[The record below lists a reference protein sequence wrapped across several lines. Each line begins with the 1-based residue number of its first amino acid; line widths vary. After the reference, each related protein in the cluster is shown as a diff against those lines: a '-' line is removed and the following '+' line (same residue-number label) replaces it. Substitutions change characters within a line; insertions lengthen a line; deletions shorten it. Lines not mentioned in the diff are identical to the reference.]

1 MRILRISGKNL
12 ASLAGEFQVDFEVEP
27 LASAGLFAISG
38 PTGAGKS
45 TLLDALC
52 LALYD
57 ATPRLLKR
65 AGSQLPDVGGDTVSA
80 LDPRTLMRR
89 GAAEA
94 WAEVDFAGN
103 DDLRYRAR
111 WSVRRAYGKPGG
123 ALQPSKMTLHRLPG
137 LDPLGGTKTEV
148 AAEIVGRIGLSF
160 EQFTRA
166 VLLAQN
172 EFSAFLKTDENERG
186 ELLETLTG
194 TTVYSEISKRAFERY
209 RSEQERTRMLAA
221 QLASQAPLAAEER
234 SRLDAERVNAE
245 LALEAADAR
254 RTALEHELRWH
265 HEALKLERGE
275 VQAVEALALAQAA
288 QAGAGERRQRLAT
301 LDAVQAARPLV
312 AEVVRLESERKL
324 AVESGGKLETGLAA
338 ALEARRQAVLDTDAA
353 LAAVDAADGALRAA
367 APQLDSAKALDAAIA
382 ALAPSHGQATSALEA
397 ARDEARQAR
406 AVQQAKA
413 AELDAARTGRDS
425 AAAWLSAHARLEPM
439 AAQWPRWDKLLAQAA
454 QTVTAEA
461 AAAAALATASSQA
474 QQAAQHEQVAVLA
487 LTEASARLGMLDGA
501 RREAMAALE
510 AGDPQALADE
520 RQALDTRRE
529 RLDAAERAWTALV
542 TTRQELAH
550 ASGELDRIDT
560 ARAGASRLLEEARA
574 AAPALLAAMH
584 QSEKSLAAAELAC
597 AASVEE
603 LRATLDDESPCPVCG
618 SLAHPYLD
626 HGREDMLRT
635 MLASLRGEV
644 LDCRKAVR
652 DNEAVQATQAAT
664 LAAASERLGGL
675 ERERGSLRTLVD
687 ELGAEWAAQAL
698 AADAPEAVTY
708 EAAALESAALEATAS
723 ATTALPASPPQAG
736 QADALPPAWFAA
748 AQASLRSALA
758 ALEARAAGLRRAA
771 QARDAA
777 QAAYD
782 KAQLDHAG
790 LRQAA
795 DHAREAGTRLHTEQ
809 RALTVQQQGLAAQL
823 ASLLA
828 ELDPVLSAAC
838 GDGWQLAWRRSPA
851 PWRDSRTHEAAQWQ
865 DQTALHTRS
874 SASAATLE
882 AEAAGA
888 GERIA
893 QADRHGAGV
902 AAEFKRIDTELK
914 DKRAQRLALWQ
925 GRPVAE
931 VERELLAALATARQ
945 HQAARQAIAA
955 EMAQREASARTAL
968 AQLTEHIAALDSAG
982 ARAAASLADWLDDYR
997 RNRGGLGTDA
1007 VDDAAELGK
1016 LLAVGGTW
1024 LAQERAALG
1033 AIDAQVG
1040 SATAVLVERRAQRAL
1055 HLEGLPDSGLSAET
1069 VAAAV
1074 EALGAERRAAH
1085 DLATELRMKAAQDDA
1100 RRTQAQAMLDA
1111 IERQQAQEQRWGKL
1125 SELIGSSDGKKFR
1138 NYAQQFT
1145 LDVLLG
1151 YANAHLGQLAK
1162 RYRLERVTHAG
1173 APSLALMVRDQDM
1186 GGEVRSVNSLSGGES
1201 FLVSL
1206 ALALGLASLS
1216 SNRVR
1221 VESLFID
1228 EGFGS
1233 LDTETLGVAMDALD
1247 ALQSLGRKVGVI
1259 SHVQEMTER
1268 IATKVLVRPA
1278 GGGSSAVVVE

>member
-12 ASLAGEFQVDFEVEP
+12 ASLAGEFQVDFESEP

-65 AGSQLPDVGGDTVSA
+65 AGSQLPDVGGDTISA
-80 LDPRTLMRR
+80 LDPRTLLRR
-89 GAAEA
+89 GAAEG

-103 DDLRYRAR
+103 DELRYRAR

-123 ALQPSKMTLHRLPG
+123 ALQPSKMTLHRLPE

-148 AAEIVGRIGLSF
+148 AAEIVVRIGLSF

-194 TTVYSEISKRAFERY
+194 TTIYSEISKRAFERY
-209 RSEQERTRMLAA
+209 RAEQERTRVLAA
-221 QLASQAPLAAEER
+221 QLANQAPLPAEER
-234 SRLDAERVNAE
+234 SKLDADRVNAE
-245 LALEAADAR
+245 LALEAVDAR
-254 RTALEHELRWH
+254 RSALEHELRWH
-265 HEALKLERGE
+265 HEAAKLERGE
-275 VQAVEALALAQAA
+275 IQASEALALAQAA
-288 QAGAGERRQRLAT
+288 QAEAGERRQRLAT
-301 LDAVQAARPLV
+301 LDAVQPARPLV
-312 AEVVRLESERKL
+312 ADVTRLEGERKL
-324 AVESGGKLETGLAA
+324 AVESGGKLESALAL
-338 ALEARRQAVLDTDAA
+338 ALEARRQAVLDVDAA
-353 LAAVDAADGALRAA
+353 LAGVDAADNALRAA
-367 APQLDSAKALDAAIA
+367 APQLDGAKALDAAIA
-382 ALAPSHGQATSALEA
+382 ALAPSHAQAASALEA
-397 ARDEARQAR
+397 ARSEARQAR
-406 AVQQAKA
+406 AVHATKSA
-413 AELDAARTGRDS
+413 AHETARTGRDT
-425 AAAWLSAHARLEPM
+425 AAAWLSSHARLEPM
-439 AAQWPRWDKLLAQAA
+439 AVQWQRWDKLLAQAT
-454 QTVTAEA
+454 QSVSAEA
-461 AAAAALATASSQA
+461 AAASSLANASRQA
-474 QQAAQHEQVAVLA
+474 QEAAQYEQAATLA
-487 LTEASARLGMLDGA
+487 LTDATARLGALDA
-501 RREAMAALE
+501 TRREAMAALE
-510 AGDPQALADE
+510 SGDPQTLDDE

-529 RLDAAERAWTALV
+529 RLTAGEKAWTALV
-542 TTRQELAH
+542 TTRQELLQA
-550 ASGELDRIDT
+550 ATELDRVDT
-560 ARAGASRLLEEARA
+560 ARAGASRLLDEART

-584 QSEKSLAAAELAC
+584 QAEKSLATAELAC
-597 AASVEE
+597 ASSVEE
-603 LRATLDDESPCPVCG
+603 LRATLDDDSPCPVCG
-618 SLAHPYLD
+618 SHEHPYRD
-626 HGREDMLRT
+626 NGREDLLRT
-635 MLASLRGEV
+635 MLATLRGEV
-644 LDCRKAVR
+644 LDCRRRVR

-664 LAAASERLGGL
+664 LAAAGERLGAL
-675 ERERGSLRTLVD
+675 EREHTTLGKLVG
-687 ELGAEWAAQAL
+687 ELEAEWKAQPL
-698 AADAPEAVTY
+698 AAEAPAADMSTAASSTDASNA
-708 EAAALESAALEATAS
+708 
-723 ATTALPASPPQAG
+723 QRM
-736 QADALPPAWFAA
+736 AWFAESRDA
-748 AQASLRSALA
+748 LRKAMVSLD
-758 ALEARAAGLRRAA
+758 ARAAGLRRAA
-771 QARDAA
+771 QARDTA

-782 KAQLDHAG
+782 KAQLDHAR

-795 DHAREAGTRLHTEQ
+795 DSARDAGARLHLEL
-809 RALTVQQQGLAAQL
+809 RAMSVQQGALAAQL
-823 ASLLA
+823 ASVLG
-828 ELDPVLSAAC
+828 ELDPVLSGAC
-838 GDGWQLAWRRSPA
+838 SDGWQSTWRAGPAAWRDARA
-851 PWRDSRTHEAAQWQ
+851 QEAAQWQ
-865 DQTALHTRS
+865 EQTALLARS
-874 SASAATLE
+874 TASAATLE

-888 GERIA
+888 LERIA

-902 AAEFKRIDTELK
+902 AAEFNRIDTELK
-914 DKRAQRLALWQ
+914 DKRAQRLALWE

-931 VERELLAALATARQ
+931 VERELGAALAAARN
-945 HQAARQAIAA
+945 HQSARQAIAA
-955 EMAQREASARTAL
+955 ETAQREAGARTAL
-968 AQLTEHIAALDSAG
+968 AQLNEHIAALDSAG
-982 ARAAASLADWLDDYR
+982 ARAATALADWLEDYR
-997 RNRGGLGTDA
+997 RNHVGLGLA
-1007 VDDAAELGK
+1007 PVEDAAELGR
-1016 LLAVGGTW
+1016 LLLVGGTW

-1033 AIDAQVG
+1033 AMDAQVG
-1040 SATAVLVERRAQRAL
+1040 SATAVLAERRAQHAL
-1055 HLEGLPDSGLSAET
+1055 HLEGLPESRLSADT

-1074 EALGAERRAAH
+1074 EALTAERRAAH
-1085 DLATELRMKAAQDDA
+1085 DLATELRMKSVQDDA
-1100 RRTQAQAMLDA
+1100 RRTQAQAMLDE

-1125 SELIGSSDGKKFR
+1125 AELIGSSDGKKFR

-1151 YANAHLGQLAK
+1151 YANAHLGQLAR

-1278 GGGSSAVVVE
+1278 GGGSSAVVVA

>member
-12 ASLAGEFQVDFEVEP
+12 ASLADQFQVDFEREP

-103 DDLRYRAR
+103 DGLRYRAR

-123 ALQPSKMTLHRLPG
+123 ALQPSKMSLHRLPE

-148 AAEIVGRIGLSF
+148 AAEIVARIGLSF

-194 TTVYSEISKRAFERY
+194 TTIYSEISKRAFERY
-209 RSEQERTRMLAA
+209 RNEQERTKMLAS

-234 SRLDAERVNAE
+234 ARLDADRAHAE
-245 LALEAADAR
+245 LALEALDAR
-254 RTALEHELRWH
+254 RAALEHELRWH

-275 VQAVEALALAQAA
+275 VQAGEALALAQAA

-301 LDAVQAARPLV
+301 LEAVQPARALV
-312 AEVVRLESERKL
+312 AEVVRLEGERKL
-324 AVESGGKLETGLAA
+324 AVESGTRLEANLAA
-338 ALEARRQAVLDTDAA
+338 ALEARRQAVLDIDAA
-353 LAAVDAADGALRAA
+353 LGAVDAADGALRAC
-367 APQLDSAKALDAAIA
+367 APQLDGAKALDAAIA
-382 ALAPSHGQATSALEA
+382 ALAPLHGQATSALDA
-397 ARDEARQAR
+397 ARNEARQAR
-406 AVQQAKA
+406 AAHQAKA
-413 AELDAARTGRDS
+413 DALDAARRGRDS

-439 AAQWPRWDKLLAQAA
+439 AAQWPRWDKLLGQAA
-454 QTVTAEA
+454 QMERAQA
-461 AAAAALATASSQA
+461 DAAAALATAGNQA
-474 QQAAQHEQVAVLA
+474 QEAAQLEQGAARA
-487 LTEASARLGMLDGA
+487 LTEASARLDTLDSA
-501 RREAMAALE
+501 RRDAMAALE
-510 AGDPQALADE
+510 SGDPQALADE
-520 RQALDTRRE
+520 RQALDARRE
-529 RLDAAERAWTALV
+529 RLDAAERAWTALAS
-542 TTRQELAH
+542 TRQELAH
-550 ASGELDRIDT
+550 TSGELDRVDT
-560 ARAGASRLLEEARA
+560 ARAGASGLLDAARA

-584 QSEKSLAAAELAC
+584 QSEKSLTAAELAC

-603 LRATLDDESPCPVCG
+603 LRATLDDDAPCPVCG

-644 LDCRKAVR
+644 RDCRKAVR
-652 DNEAVQATQAAT
+652 DNEALQATQAAT
-664 LAAASERLGGL
+664 LAAASERLGSL
-675 ERERGSLRTLVD
+675 ERERGALRTLVA
-687 ELGAEWAAQAL
+687 ELGAEWAAQAR
-698 AADAPEAVTY
+698 AADVPD
-708 EAAALESAALEATAS
+708 AAAFDTDGALADAAQAESASEHL
-723 ATTALPASPPQAG
+723 
-736 QADALPPAWFAA
+736 PAWFAA
-748 AQASLRSALA
+748 AHAASRSALA

-771 QARDAA
+771 QARDVA

-782 KAQLDHAG
+782 RAQLDHAR

-795 DHAREAGTRLHTEQ
+795 DQAREASTRLHAEVG
-809 RALTVQQQGLAAQL
+809 ALTVQQQGLAAQL
-823 ASLLA
+823 ASVLA

-838 GDGWQLAWRRSPA
+838 GDGWQSAWRGNPA
-851 PWRDSRTHEAAQWQ
+851 QWHASRMHDAAQWQ
-865 DQTALHTRS
+865 EQTALHARS
-874 SASAATLE
+874 SAAAATLE

-893 QADRHGAGV
+893 QAERHGAGL
-902 AAEFKRIDTELK
+902 AAEFNRLETELK
-914 DKRAQRLALWQ
+914 EKRAQRLALWQ
-925 GRPVAE
+925 GRSVSE
-931 VERELLAALATARQ
+931 VECELLAAVAAARK
-945 HQAARQAIAA
+945 HQTARQAIAA
-955 EMAQREASARTAL
+955 ETAQRETGARTAL
-968 AQLTEHIAALDSAG
+968 AQLNQHIAALDSAG
-982 ARAAASLADWLDDYR
+982 VRATASLSDWLNDYR
-997 RNRGGLGTDA
+997 RNRSSLGTDA

-1016 LLAVGGTW
+1016 LLAVGANW

-1033 AIDAQVG
+1033 ALDAQVG
-1040 SATAVLVERRAQRAL
+1040 SASAVLAERRAQRAL
-1055 HLEGLPDSGLSAET
+1055 HLEGLPPSGLSADA

-1074 EALGAERRAAH
+1074 DTLSAERRAAH
-1085 DLATELRMKAAQDDA
+1085 DLATELRMNAAQDDA
-1100 RRTQAQAMLDA
+1100 RRRQAQTMLDA

-1268 IATKVLVRPA
+1268 IATRVLVRPS